1 MVNAVYRDSIR
12 FLTEWK
18 DRRDRKPLVIRGA
31 RQVGKSYLARMF
43 ADECFESLVEINLE
57 QDRQAAGYFEGHT
70 PGKTLALLEAAYR
83 KPIKPGETLLF
94 LDEIQAAP
102 EVFASLRYFHEQ
114 IPELHVVAAG
124 SLLEFVL
131 EDHTFSMPVGRI
143 EYLHLGPMTFE
154 EYLLATGGEKRLDLL
169 RNFTFS
175 ETSFASLHERLM
187 DDFRDY
193 CVVGG
198 MPAAVNAYVDS
209 GSYLAVERTLEGV
222 LATYRD
228 DFNKYGSRVNHDRLH
243 KVFSR
248 LPLMVGQK
256 FKYTNIDREEQSREL
271 RKSLHLLEL
280 ARIVRTVPH
289 SDAHGIPLGA
299 EVNDRH
305 FKTLFLDVGL
315 LCRACGLSMT
325 DVRTARDLMLINSG
339 AVCEQFIGQHL
350 LCAGHYFEEPQLYCW
365 MRQKRNT
372 SSEVDYLMQVGLV
385 IVPVEV
391 KAGKTGTLKSL
402 HVFLLEKNRDFA
414 LRFNADTPSI
424 VDATTS
430 VSGRETQKFRLLS
443 LPFYLVGQAQR
454 LCRTARQADPPIH
467 TQP

>member
-1 MVNAVYRDSIR
+1 MYRSAIQ
-12 FLTEWK
+12 FLREWK
-18 DRRDRKPLVIRGA
+18 DRPDRKPLVIRGA
-31 RQVGKSYLARMF
+31 RQVGKSYLARML
-43 ADECFESLVEINLE
+43 ANECFENLVEIDFE
-57 QDRQAAGYFEGHT
+57 QDRQAARLFEGHC
-70 PGKTLALLEAAYR
+70 PKKTIALLEAAHLTS
-83 KPIKPGETLLF
+83 INPGRTLLF

-102 EVFASLRYFHEQ
+102 EVFASLRYFYEQ
-114 IPELHVVAAG
+114 MPELHIVAAG

-131 EDHTFSMPVGRI
+131 EDHRFSMPVGRI

-154 EYLLATGGEKRLDLL
+154 EYLLAMGKDKRLDAL

-175 ETSFASLHERLM
+175 DQSFASLHERLM

-198 MPAAVNAYVDS
+198 MPAAVGVYADS

-256 FKYTNIDREEQSREL
+256 LKYTTLDREEQSREL
-271 RKSLHLLEL
+271 RKSLHLLEM
-280 ARIVRTVPH
+280 ARIIRRIPH
-289 SDAHGIPLGA
+289 SDANGIPLGA

-305 FKTLFLDVGL
+305 FKTVFLDVGL
-315 LCRACGLSMT
+315 LCRACGVSIT
-325 DVRTARDLMLINSG
+325 DIHTARDVMLINSG
-339 AVCEQFIGQHL
+339 AVCEQFVGQHL
-350 LCAGHYFEEPQLYCW
+350 LYAGRCFEEPQLYCW
-365 MRQKRNT
+365 MRQKHNT
-372 SSEVDYLMQVGLV
+372 SSEIDYLMQVATQ

-402 HVFLLEKNRDFA
+402 HMFLVEKNRDFA

-430 VSGRETQKFRLLS
+430 VSGREPKAFRLVS
-443 LPFYLVGQAQR
+443 LPFYLVGQLQR
-454 LCRTARQADPPIH
+454 LCRLASSDPNEGSH
-467 TQP
+467 G